1 MKKSI
6 IVYALFALMVSTAVT
21 YFIVASFGEKLEVVS
36 HVAKAASAEIGLQGS
51 LEGTPQHESTE
62 NSHSMLSGITQG
74 SNNQSAS
81 MVIQGNKKTVVLN
94 NQTLFGSQKE
104 AAEKSNGH
112 LESGVTTG
120 ESTSESIKRSLELPL
135 FLTAGISYVL
145 IGLWMLIDKKSSKVP
160 YIISMVGSI
169 FLIGLY
175 IASHT
180 VDLPL
185 IGLEHVGFLDL
196 LTTALQGG
204 IVAVS
209 AYVMILSSSKTIIT
223 TTHTS

>member
-1 MKKSI
+1 MTI
-6 IVYALFALMVSTAVT
+6 
-21 YFIVASFGEKLEVVS
+21 
-36 HVAKAASAEIGLQGS
+36 
-51 LEGTPQHESTE
+51 
-62 NSHSMLSGITQG
+62 
-74 SNNQSAS
+74 
-81 MVIQGNKKTVVLN
+81 
-94 NQTLFGSQKE
+94 
-104 AAEKSNGH
+104 
-112 LESGVTTG
+112 G

-180 VDLPL
+180 VGLPL

-196 LTTALQGG
+196 LTAALQGG

-209 AYVMILSSSKTIIT
+209 AYVMILSSSKTITT

>member
-1 MKKSI
+1 MSI
-6 IVYALFALMVSTAVT
+6 VVSELLLTG
-21 YFIVASFGEKLEVVS
+21 IVASFGEKLEVVS

-62 NSHSMLSGITQG
+62 NSHSMVSRITQG
-74 SNNQSAS
+74 SNNQNAS

-104 AAEKSNGH
+104 AAE
-112 LESGVTTG
+112 TTG

-180 VDLPL
+180 VGLPL
-185 IGLEHVGFLDL
+185 IGLEHVGIFRLACCS
-196 LTTALQGG
+196 LTGRNSRSFCICHDTV
-204 IVAVS
+204 IE
-209 AYVMILSSSKTIIT
+209 
-223 TTHTS
+223 